1 MSNFQRHLM
10 AGTSLLALMSLS
22 APANAQNVSFTNATT
37 SHDWFDSNIWC
48 RIGRKFE
55 GVL

>member
-22 APANAQNVSFTNATT
+22 ASANAQNVSFTNATT